1 MVVVGKH
8 STIIARTGRN
18 AEVQAFSNECNS
30 LQQVPIVDAAI
41 AYDCKKSGKTFVL
54 IMKNALYIPS
64 MERNLIPPF
73 VTREAGLIVNDV
85 PRIHCGKELNN
96 ESHCIVSK
104 EADMRIPLQLRG
116 IFSGFDL
123 RALTREEEND
133 CDELDV
139 VIITPDSVEWDPYS
153 EHYAEN
159 ENQYLTWDGDIQV
172 PTRPLDR
179 QLLISDNDMAMET
192 FAINVSGEQWEAAL
206 DDAVEHINAF
216 NPQDDLLSSELFNVD
231 QDDPIRAQV
240 CDLTGIL
247 DPAILHDALNAKFF
261 QSKVAM
267 AAGCAG
273 MPFNPQDDLDD
284 GSFWIP
290 IEVAVSHMEIP
301 KGVTKDRILPR
312 FGGLVRKRP
321 GGPWK

>member
-1 MVVVGKH
+1 MAIWASNIMGGGNFSMTELDSHANMVVVGKH

-73 VTREAGLIVNDV
+73 VMREAGLIMNDV
-85 PRIHCGKELNN
+85 PRIHCREELNN

-116 IFSGFDL
+116 ILSGFDS

-133 CDELDV
+133 YDELDV
-139 VIITPDSVEWDPYS
+139 VIINPDSVEWDPYS
-153 EHYAEN
+153 DHYAEN
-159 ENQYLTWDGDIQV
+159 EKQYLMWDGDIQV

-179 QLLISDNDMAMET
+179 QSLISDNDMAMET
-192 FAINVSGEQWEAAL
+192 FAINVSGEQWEEAL

-216 NPQDDLLSSELFNVD
+216 NPQDDLLSSELFDVD

-247 DPAILHDALNAKFF
+247 DPAILHDTLNAKLF

-273 MPFNPQDDLDD
+273 MSFNK
-284 GSFWIP
+284 
-290 IEVAVSHMEIP
+290 M
-301 KGVTKDRILPR
+301 ILMMVV
-312 FGGLVRKRP
+312 FGYLSK
-321 GGPWK
+321 